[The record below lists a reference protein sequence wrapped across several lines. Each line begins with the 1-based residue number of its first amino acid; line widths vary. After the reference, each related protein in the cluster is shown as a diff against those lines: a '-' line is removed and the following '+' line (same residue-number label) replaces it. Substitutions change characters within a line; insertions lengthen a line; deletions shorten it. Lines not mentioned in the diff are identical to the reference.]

1 MPVKTYRPLT
11 PSRRFYTV
19 ASFAEVTK
27 SKPEKSLVV
36 IRKKTG
42 GRNAHG
48 RVTARGIGGG
58 HKQKIRIVDFK
69 RRKLG
74 MDAAV
79 VAVEYDPCRSARI
92 ALVQYTDG
100 EKRYILAPNDLKVGQ
115 KIRNGGDAAPEVGNC
130 LPLKNIPVGMAIH
143 AIELTPGRGGQIVRA
158 AGGAATLMS
167 RDGGF
172 AQVRLPSG
180 EIRRINEVCM
190 ATVGQVGNLEHEN
203 LLLGKAG
210 RSRWLGK
217 RPITRGMARNPVD
230 HPNGGG
236 QGKSKGGGGWQQVTS
251 PWGVLA
257 KGFKTRKKVKTSD
270 RFIVVRRDGRQ
281 PKLK

>member
-11 PSRRFYTV
+11 PSRRLYTV
-19 ASFAEVTK
+19 SSFAEITK
-27 SKPEKSLVV
+27 SRPEKSLVV

-42 GRNAHG
+42 GRNVHG

-58 HKQKIRIVDFK
+58 HKQKIRLVDFK
-69 RRKLG
+69 RRKLA
-74 MDAAV
+74 MDAEVLAI
-79 VAVEYDPCRSARI
+79 EYDPCRSARI
-92 ALVQYTDG
+92 ALVRYADG
-100 EKRYILAPNDLKVGQ
+100 EKRYILAPNGLQVGR
-115 KIRNGGDAAPEVGNC
+115 KIRNGADAAPEVGNC
-130 LPLKNIPVGMAIH
+130 LPLKNIPVGMAVH
-143 AIELTPGRGGQIVRA
+143 ALELTPGRGAQIVRA
-158 AGGAATLMS
+158 AGVAATLMS
-167 RDGGF
+167 KDSGF

-180 EIRRINEVCM
+180 EIRRIHEDCM
-190 ATVGQVGNLEHEN
+190 ATMGQVGNIEHEN
-203 LLLGKAG
+203 IILGKAG

-236 QGKSKGGGGWQQVTS
+236 QGKSKGGGGWQQLTS

-257 KGFKTRKKVKTSD
+257 KGFKTRNKTKASD
-270 RFIVVRRDGRQ
+270 RFIVVRRDGRL

>member
-42 GRNAHG
+42 GRNVHG

-58 HKQKIRIVDFK
+58 HKQKIRLVDFR
-69 RRKLG
+69 RRKTG
-74 MDAAV
+74 MDATV
-79 VAVEYDPCRSARI
+79 VGIEYDPCRSARI
-92 ALVQYTDG
+92 ALLRYSDG
-100 EKRYILAPNDLKVGQ
+100 EKAYILAPNGLQVGQ
-115 KIRNGGDAAPEVGNC
+115 KIRNGADAPPEVGNC
-130 LPLKNIPVGMAIH
+130 LPLRAVPVGMSVH
-143 AIELTPGRGGQIVRA
+143 AIELTPGRGAQIVRA

-180 EIRRINEVCM
+180 EIRRINESCM
-190 ATVGQVGNLEHEN
+190 ATIGQVGNLEHEN
-203 LLLGKAG
+203 IILGKAG

-217 RPITRGMARNPVD
+217 RPITRGMARNPID

-236 QGKSKGGGGWQQVTS
+236 QGKSKGGGGWQQVKS
-251 PWGVLA
+251 PWGILA
-257 KGFKTRKKVKTSD
+257 KGFKTRKKSKPSD
-270 RFIVVRRDGRQ
+270 RFIVVRRDGRP

>member
-11 PSRRFYTV
+11 PSRRFLTV
-19 ASFAEVTK
+19 SSFKEITK

-58 HKQKIRIVDFK
+58 HKQKIRIVDF
-69 RRKLG
+69 RRNKLG
-74 MDAAV
+74 MDAEV
-79 VAVEYDPCRSARI
+79 VGIEYDPCRSARI
-92 ALVQYTDG
+92 ALVKYTDG
-100 EKRYILAPNDLKVGQ
+100 EKRYILAPNGLQVGQ
-115 KIRNGGDAAPEVGNC
+115 KLRNGPDAAPELGNC

-143 AIELTPGRGGQIVRA
+143 AIELTPGRGAQIVRA

-167 RDGGF
+167 RDAGF
-172 AQVRLPSG
+172 AQIRLPSG
-180 EIRRINEVCM
+180 EIRRVNEVCQ
-190 ATVGQVGNLEHEN
+190 ATIGQVGNIEHEKI
-203 LLLGKAG
+203 LLGKAG
-210 RSRWLGK
+210 RSRWLGI

-251 PWGVLA
+251 PWGILA
-257 KGFKTRKKVKTSD
+257 KGFKTRKKAKPSD
-270 RFIVVRRDGRQ
+270 RFIVVRRDGRP

>member
-11 PSRRFYTV
+11 PSRRFLTV
-19 ASFAEVTK
+19 SSFKEITK

-58 HKQKIRIVDFK
+58 HKQKIRIVDF
-69 RRKLG
+69 RRNKLG
-74 MDAAV
+74 MDAEV
-79 VAVEYDPCRSARI
+79 VGIEYDPCRSARI
-92 ALVQYTDG
+92 ALVKYTDG
-100 EKRYILAPNDLKVGQ
+100 EKRYILAPNGLQVGQ
-115 KIRNGGDAAPEVGNC
+115 KLRNGPDAAPELGNC

-143 AIELTPGRGGQIVRA
+143 AIELTPGRGAQIVRA

-167 RDGGF
+167 RDAGF
-172 AQVRLPSG
+172 AQIRLPSG
-180 EIRRINEVCM
+180 EIRRVNEICQ
-190 ATVGQVGNLEHEN
+190 ATIGQVGNIEHEN
-203 LLLGKAG
+203 ILLGKAG
-210 RSRWLGK
+210 RSRWLGI

-251 PWGVLA
+251 PWGILA
-257 KGFKTRKKVKTSD
+257 KGFKTRKKAKPSD
-270 RFIVVRRDGRQ
+270 RFIVVRRDGRP

>member
-11 PSRRFYTV
+11 PSRRFLTV
-19 ASFAEVTK
+19 SSFQEITK

-42 GRNAHG
+42 GRNVHG

-58 HKQKIRIVDFK
+58 HKQKIRLVDFK

-74 MDAAV
+74 MDAMV
-79 VAVEYDPCRSARI
+79 VGIEYDPCRSARI

-100 EKRYILAPNDLKVGQ
+100 EKRYILAPNGLQVGQ
-115 KIRNGGDAAPEVGNC
+115 KIRNGADAPPEMGNC
-130 LPLKNIPVGMAIH
+130 LPLKSIPVGTAIH
-143 AIELTPGRGGQIVRA
+143 GLELTPGRGAQVVRA

-180 EIRRINEVCM
+180 EIRRINEICQ
-190 ATVGQVGNLEHEN
+190 ATIGQVGNLEHEN
-203 LLLGKAG
+203 IILGKAG
-210 RSRWLGK
+210 RSRWIGV

-236 QGKSKGGGGWQQVTS
+236 QGKSKGGGGWQQLTS

-257 KGFKTRKKVKTSD
+257 KGFKTRKKSKPSD
-270 RFIVVRRDGRQ
+270 RFIVVRRDGRS

>member
-11 PSRRFYTV
+11 PSRRFLTV
-19 ASFAEVTK
+19 SSFKEITK

-58 HKQKIRIVDFK
+58 HKQKIRIVDF
-69 RRKLG
+69 RRNKLG
-74 MDAAV
+74 MDAEV
-79 VAVEYDPCRSARI
+79 VGIEYDPCRSARI
-92 ALVQYTDG
+92 ALVKYTDG
-100 EKRYILAPNDLKVGQ
+100 EKRYILAPNGLQVGQ
-115 KIRNGGDAAPEVGNC
+115 KLRNGPDAAPELGNC

-143 AIELTPGRGGQIVRA
+143 AIELTPGRGAQIVRA

-167 RDGGF
+167 RDAGF
-172 AQVRLPSG
+172 AQIRLPSG
-180 EIRRINEVCM
+180 EIRRVNEVCQ
-190 ATVGQVGNLEHEN
+190 ATIGQVGNIEHEN
-203 LLLGKAG
+203 ILLGKAG
-210 RSRWLGK
+210 RSRWLGI

-251 PWGVLA
+251 PWGILA
-257 KGFKTRKKVKTSD
+257 KGFKTRKKAKPSD
-270 RFIVVRRDGRQ
+270 RFIVVRRDGRP

>member
-11 PSRRFYTV
+11 PSRRFLTV
-19 ASFAEVTK
+19 SSFQEITK

-36 IRKKTG
+36 IRKKSG

-58 HKQKIRIVDFK
+58 HKQKIRLVDF
-69 RRKLG
+69 RRNKMG
-74 MDAAV
+74 MDATV
-79 VAVEYDPCRSARI
+79 VGIEYDPCRSARI
-92 ALVQYTDG
+92 ALVQYADG
-100 EKRYILAPNDLKVGQ
+100 EKRYILAPNGLQVGQ
-115 KIRNGGDAAPEVGNC
+115 KIRNGADAAPETGNC
-130 LPLKNIPVGMAIH
+130 LPLKNIPVGLAIH
-143 AIELTPGRGGQIVRA
+143 GIELTPGRGAQIVRA

-180 EIRRINEVCM
+180 EIRRINEVCF
-190 ATVGQVGNLEHEN
+190 ATIGQVGNLEHEN
-203 LLLGKAG
+203 ILLGKAG
-210 RSRWLGK
+210 RSRWIGV

-251 PWGVLA
+251 PWGILA
-257 KGFKTRKKVKTSD
+257 KGFKTRKKSKPSD
-270 RFIVVRRDGRQ
+270 RFIVVRRDGRP
-281 PKLK
+281 PKIK

>member
-27 SKPEKSLVV
+27 ARPEKSLVV

-42 GRNAHG
+42 GRNVHG

-58 HKQKIRIVDFK
+58 HKQKIRLVDFK

-74 MDAAV
+74 MDATV
-79 VAVEYDPCRSARI
+79 VGIEYDPCRSARI
-92 ALVQYTDG
+92 ALVQYADG
-100 EKRYILAPNDLKVGQ
+100 EKRYILAPNGLKVGQ
-115 KIRNGGDAAPEVGNC
+115 KIRNGSDAAPEIGNC
-130 LPLKNIPVGMAIH
+130 LPLKNIPAGMPVH
-143 AIELTPGRGGQIVRA
+143 AIELTPGRGAQIVRA
-158 AGGAATLMS
+158 AGGSATLMS

-180 EIRRINEVCM
+180 EIRKINEVCF
-190 ATVGQVGNLEHEN
+190 ATIGQVGNIEHEN
-203 LLLGKAG
+203 ILLGKAG

-217 RPITRGMARNPVD
+217 RPITRGMARNPID

-251 PWGVLA
+251 PWGILA
-257 KGFKTRKKVKTSD
+257 KGFKTRKKFKPSD
-270 RFIVVRRDGRQ
+270 RFIVLRRDGRP

>member
-11 PSRRFYTV
+11 PSRRFLTV
-19 ASFAEVTK
+19 SSFQEITK

-36 IRKKTG
+36 IRKKSG

-58 HKQKIRIVDFK
+58 HKQKIRLVDF
-69 RRKLG
+69 RRNKMG
-74 MDAAV
+74 MDATV
-79 VAVEYDPCRSARI
+79 VGIEYDPCRSARI
-92 ALVQYTDG
+92 ALVQYADG
-100 EKRYILAPNDLKVGQ
+100 EKRYILAPNGLQVGQ
-115 KIRNGGDAAPEVGNC
+115 KIRNGADAAPETGNC
-130 LPLKNIPVGMAIH
+130 LPLKNIPVGLAIH
-143 AIELTPGRGGQIVRA
+143 GIELTPGRGAQIVRA

-180 EIRRINEVCM
+180 EIRRINEVCF
-190 ATVGQVGNLEHEN
+190 ATIGQVGNLEHEN
-203 LLLGKAG
+203 ILLGKAG
-210 RSRWLGK
+210 RSRWIGV

-251 PWGVLA
+251 PWGILA
-257 KGFKTRKKVKTSD
+257 KGFKTRKKSKPSD
-270 RFIVVRRDGRQ
+270 RFIVMRIASIGAG
-281 PKLK
+281 

>member
-27 SKPEKSLVV
+27 DKPEKSLVV

-42 GRNAHG
+42 GRNVHG

-58 HKQKIRIVDFK
+58 HKQKIRLVDFK
-69 RRKLG
+69 RRKMG
-74 MDAAV
+74 MDATV
-79 VAVEYDPCRSARI
+79 IAVEYDPCRSARI
-92 ALVQYTDG
+92 ALVQYADG
-100 EKRYILAPNDLKVGQ
+100 EKRYILAPNGLQVGQ
-115 KIRNGGDAAPEVGNC
+115 KIRNGSDAPPEIGNC
-130 LPLKNIPVGMAIH
+130 LPLKVIPVGSAVH
-143 AIELTPGRGGQIVRA
+143 AIELTPGRGAQIVRA

-172 AQVRLPSG
+172 AQLRLPSG
-180 EIRRINEVCM
+180 EIRKLNENCM
-190 ATVGQVGNLEHEN
+190 ATIGQVGNLEHEN
-203 LLLGKAG
+203 ILLGKAG
-210 RSRWLGK
+210 RSRWLGI
-217 RPITRGMARNPVD
+217 RPITRGMARNPID

-251 PWGVLA
+251 PWGILA
-257 KGFKTRKKVKTSD
+257 KGFKTRKKFKPSD
-270 RFIVVRRDGRQ
+270 RFIVVRRDGRP
-281 PKLK
+281 PKIK